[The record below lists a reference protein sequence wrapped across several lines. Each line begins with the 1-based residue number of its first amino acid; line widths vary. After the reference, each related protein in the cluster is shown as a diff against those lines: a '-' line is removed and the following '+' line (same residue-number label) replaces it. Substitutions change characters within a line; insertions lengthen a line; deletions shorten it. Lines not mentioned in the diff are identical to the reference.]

1 MDEASARVDAR
12 PLRIPLAWPRWL
24 HATRLSFVLL
34 AITAAT
40 TTALLTA
47 WIPAEGWLRV
57 AIVAL
62 GTLTSIPLAS
72 WASAAE
78 NPGRALGRSLGA
90 GALQAFFASAVL
102 LPAFVALKEHFQIGH
117 VGTFLAFAIT
127 AAILSV
133 PVGGIIGL
141 AYSVLPM
148 ISARSRVQP
157 SHGDVDR
164 VLLLGGGW
172 LVAVAA
178 AHTLLTAAFFIPF
191 EPTSREQILLGVVSM
206 VPIVLGMTLLAI
218 AAIRA
223 VLRARF
229 LSRVHGGKS
238 ARFRIALRTGH
249 DESPEVLPLVHGVAR
264 AECSRVLVRIG
275 QPAPEVLYR
284 DAATPEVSEEA
295 VALLP

>member
-1 MDEASARVDAR
+1 MDGGTATVDAR
-12 PLRIPLAWPRWL
+12 PPRIPLAWPHWL
-24 HATRLSFVLL
+24 HASRLSFVLL
-34 AITAAT
+34 ALTAAT

-72 WASAAE
+72 WACAAE

-102 LPAFVALKEHFQIGH
+102 LPTFVALKEHFQIGH
-117 VGTFLAFAIT
+117 LGTFLAFAIM

-141 AYSVLPM
+141 SYSVLPM
-148 ISARSRVQP
+148 ISARTRVQP

-178 AHTLLTAAFFIPF
+178 AHAFLAAALFVPF
-191 EPTSREQILLGVVSM
+191 EPTSQEQILLGVVSM
-206 VPIVLGMTLLAI
+206 VPIALGVTALAI

-229 LSRVHGGKS
+229 LSRVHRGKS
-238 ARFRIALRTGH
+238 ARFRIALRTRR
-249 DESPEVLPLVHGVAR
+249 DESAEILPLVHGLAR
-264 AECSRVLVRIG
+264 AECSRVLVRVG

-284 DAATPEVSEEA
+284 DAGSPPVAGEGM
-295 VALLP
+295 ALLP